1 MNRVKEMEE
10 IIMRFANYGMDLG
23 LFLTPF
29 SALFYPIFR
38 LLERTAGFHYSSIV
52 KGIWYVANG
61 LLTVTEHLQL
71 HVVVACVCFI
81 EAFDHFVKQYD
92 SRHLNKIKRTKGRL
106 RKEKQ
111 V

>member
-1 MNRVKEMEE
+1 MKELGEE
-10 IIMRFANYGMDLG
+10 LIKFGNNLTDLG
-23 LFLTPF
+23 IFITPF
-29 SALFYPIFR
+29 SALFYPIVR
-38 LLERTAGFHYSSIV
+38 LLERITGFHYSSML

-92 SRHLNKIKRTKGRL
+92 SRHLNKIRKTEGRD
-106 RKEKQ
+106 REKQ
-111 V
+111 A